1 MKFILPKDLQKFR
14 YYSELL
20 SEIHGAVE
28 LNRLSN
34 TKKWNPEKKA
44 KAIQKVKD
52 FEKLE
57 QKEI

>member
-14 YYSELL
+14 YYTEML
-20 SEIHGAVE
+20 SEIRCTVE
-28 LNRLSN
+28 LERISF
-34 TKKWNPEKKA
+34 TKKWDPERKA